1 MTARQLES
9 RIKALRASVRRL
21 LALHGLGWVVGLL
34 LPMVIAAGLA
44 DWLFHLDSV
53 IRAVFLT
60 ALVGALGYLLYR
72 RVLRPLL
79 VRFADLDIAM
89 RIEERW
95 PGLNDRLAST
105 IQFLVVNVADDRYG
119 SSTMRAATVRQ
130 ALAETETID
139 FREVIETRPVRRA
152 LGVAAAAVALA
163 GILALAAPAT
173 SRIAMTRL
181 IAPFGSL
188 EWPQQTHFVLDEANT
203 TLKIA
208 RGDSFGLAVKVRAG
222 DKVPESARAV
232 YHFADGTESVE
243 PLRSLPGGEFRGRI
257 EAVNQPFRFTVT
269 GGDDATSV
277 RDVSVRVVP
286 PPSLKA
292 LIGADGPSAVYRLAH
307 PDARSGPDPA
317 PRPGGDPAR
326 ARRRGQQAAP
336 GRRAADR

>member
-9 RIKALRASVRRL
+9 RIKALRTSVRRL
-21 LALHGLGWVVGLL
+21 LAMHGLGWVVGLL

-53 IRAVFLT
+53 IRAAFLT
-60 ALVGALGYLLYR
+60 ALLGALVYLLYR

-105 IQFLVVNVADDRYG
+105 IQFLVVDVADDRYG
-119 SSTMRAATVRQ
+119 SSTMREATVRQ

-139 FREVIETRPVRRA
+139 FREVDRDAAGPAR
-152 LGVAAAAVALA
+152 LGMAGAAVALA
-163 GILALAAPAT
+163 GILALAAPTT

-181 IAPFGSL
+181 IAPFGGL

-203 TLKIA
+203 TRKIA

-222 DKVPESARAV
+222 RQGPRI
-232 YHFADGTESVE
+232 G
-243 PLRSLPGGEFRGRI
+243 PGGLSF
-257 EAVNQPFRFTVT
+257 
-269 GGDDATSV
+269 
-277 RDVSVRVVP
+277 
-286 PPSLKA
+286 
-292 LIGADGPSAVYRLAH
+292 
-307 PDARSGPDPA
+307 
-317 PRPGGDPAR
+317 
-326 ARRRGQQAAP
+326 RRRHGE
-336 GRRAADR
+336 R